1 MLFNRHKSALLK
13 AKVQVAHQQEILSA
27 LNRHMALIEFS
38 PQGEILD
45 VSAPFCEVMGYDREQ
60 LIGRH
65 HRIFCSEQYSGSSA
79 YRGFWQSLCRGE
91 GCSDRFQRFKASG
104 EEIWLEATYFP
115 VRNETGQ
122 VVRVVKIASD
132 VTDDVKREQG
142 QASTLGAI
150 DRSMA
155 IIEFNLDGNI
165 IKVNRNFL
173 NTMRYN
179 EKELLGQHHRLFCDA
194 DYAASEAYRD
204 FWRKLNRGE
213 FISDRFRRYD
223 KTGREIWLRASYNP
237 LFDATGKLYGVV
249 KIASDVTD
257 QVEQQKAEQRAAR
270 MALEIAAETDS
281 NAAQGAEIVSA
292 TVSMVQG
299 IASGLN
305 TAAEEI
311 GALSH
316 QSDEIG
322 SIVHVIQGIAEQ
334 TNLLALNA
342 AIEAARAG
350 EAGRGFAV
358 VADEVRKLASRTHD
372 ATEEI
377 KRVVAQNGT
386 LSQKAVAHMSG
397 SRDQVE
403 AGVIKA
409 EQAGQVMQG
418 IRADA
423 RRVVE
428 AIGQFSDTLSG

>member
-1 MLFNRHKSALLK
+1 MLFNRYKSALLK
-13 AKVQVAHQQEILSA
+13 AEAQNARQQETLSA

-45 VSAPFCEVMGYDREQ
+45 VSAPFCKVMSYDREQ
-60 LIGRH
+60 LIGQH
-65 HRIFCSEQYSGSSA
+65 HRIFCSEQYSGSTA
-79 YRGFWQSLCRGE
+79 YRGFWQSLARGE

-104 EEIWLEATYFP
+104 DEVWLEASYIP
-115 VRNETGQ
+115 VRNAAGQ
-122 VVRVVKIASD
+122 VVRVVKIAAD
-132 VTDDVKREQG
+132 VTDDVKREQERT
-142 QASTLGAI
+142 SILGAI

-165 IKVNRNFL
+165 IKVNRNFV
-173 NTMRYN
+173 NTMGYS
-179 EKELLGQHHRLFCDA
+179 EKELIGQHHRLFCDA
-194 DYAASEAYRD
+194 DYAAGEAYRD

-223 KTGREIWLRASYNP
+223 KAGREVWLRASYNP

-270 MALEIAAETDS
+270 MALEIAAETDN
-281 NAAQGAEIVSA
+281 NAAQGADIVSA

-409 EQAGQVMQG
+409 EQAGQMMQG

>member
-1 MLFNRHKSALLK
+1 
-13 AKVQVAHQQEILSA
+13 
-27 LNRHMALIEFS
+27 
-38 PQGEILD
+38 
-45 VSAPFCEVMGYDREQ
+45 
-60 LIGRH
+60 
-65 HRIFCSEQYSGSSA
+65 
-79 YRGFWQSLCRGE
+79 
-91 GCSDRFQRFKASG
+91 
-104 EEIWLEATYFP
+104 
-115 VRNETGQ
+115 
-122 VVRVVKIASD
+122 
-132 VTDDVKREQG
+132 
-142 QASTLGAI
+142 
-150 DRSMA
+150 
-155 IIEFNLDGNI
+155 
-165 IKVNRNFL
+165 
-173 NTMRYN
+173 
-179 EKELLGQHHRLFCDA
+179 
-194 DYAASEAYRD
+194 
-204 FWRKLNRGE
+204 
-213 FISDRFRRYD
+213 
-223 KTGREIWLRASYNP
+223 
-237 LFDATGKLYGVV
+237 
-249 KIASDVTD
+249 
-257 QVEQQKAEQRAAR
+257 
-270 MALEIAAETDS
+270 MALEIAAETDN
-281 NAAQGAEIVSA
+281 NAAQGADIVSA

-311 GALSH
+311 EALSQ

-377 KRVVAQNGT
+377 KRVVAQNGA
-386 LSQKAVAHMSG
+386 LSQKAVTHMSG

>member
-13 AKVQVAHQQEILSA
+13 AKVQIAHQQETLSA

-45 VSAPFCEVMGYDREQ
+45 VSAPFCKVMRYDREQ
-60 LIGRH
+60 LIGQH
-65 HRIFCSEQYSGSSA
+65 HRIFCSEQYSGSTA
-79 YRGFWQSLCRGE
+79 YRGFWQSLARGE

-104 EEIWLEATYFP
+104 EEVWLEASYIP
-115 VRNETGQ
+115 VRNEAGQ
-122 VVRVVKIASD
+122 VVRVVKTAVD
-132 VTDDVKREQG
+132 VTDDVKREQE
-142 QASTLGAI
+142 QTSILGAI

-165 IKVNRNFL
+165 IKVNRNFV
-173 NTMRYN
+173 NTMGYS
-179 EKELLGQHHRLFCDA
+179 EKELIGQHHRLFCDA
-194 DYAASEAYRD
+194 DYAASEAYLD

-223 KTGREIWLRASYNP
+223 KAGREVWLRASYNP

-281 NAAQGAEIVSA
+281 NAAQGADIVSA

-409 EQAGQVMQG
+409 EQAGQMMQG